1 MSIDNVFSY
10 LSDDIIHQI
19 FQYLKDDPR
28 HLPCLASVSTRFS
41 SLILHSCSSNNCS
54 HFLPSDLI
62 SAATSTSSATATI
75 SLHKLTVCCPGLLHA
90 GILLNDTSDFGLHRD
105 LGPDQPLT
113 VTQSHNSNGNGNG
126 NGVVSV
132 AATIA
137 SETESWSLFDDL
149 YYDTV
154 YNPSEECD
162 SQEHNSVQN
171 DAVSERVVVVAD
183 DDDDETNGYNKR
195 SGSQR
200 SHLASGVWNLSREQ
214 GGKLLG
220 RQFRDDAL
228 YVSDWPGCVHVEEKR
243 KYMVFRGVFKDFK
256 RTRVWRTINDGKRKK
271 VNLGCAFCS
280 CNETWDLHSAF
291 CLRRG
296 FGYHGD
302 GEPVVRAFVCENGH
316 VSGAWTD
323 VPMYG

>member
-1 MSIDNVFSY
+1 MSIDNVFSF
-10 LSDDIIHQI
+10 LSDDIIHII
-19 FQYLKDDPR
+19 FHYLKDDPR
-28 HLPCLASVSTRFS
+28 HLPRLASVSTRFS
-41 SLILHSCSSNNCS
+41 SLILHSCSTNNCS

-62 SAATSTSSATATI
+62 SAATTSIASSTV

-90 GILLNDTSDFGLHRD
+90 GVLLNDTSDFGLHRD

-113 VTQSHNSNGNGNG
+113 VTQSHNSNDNDTGNGNG
-126 NGVVSV
+126 NGNDVVSV
-132 AATIA
+132 GA

-149 YYDTV
+149 YYDTI
-154 YNPSEECD
+154 YNPSEEC
-162 SQEHNSVQN
+162 EPEEYNSVQN
-171 DAVSERVVVVAD
+171 DTVSERVVVVAAS
-183 DDDDETNGYNKR
+183 ETNNFKKK
-195 SGSQR
+195 SGSQG

-228 YVSDWPGCVHVEEKR
+228 YVCDWPGCVHVEEKR

-280 CNETWDLHSAF
+280 CDETWDLHSAF

>member
-1 MSIDNVFSY
+1 MSIYNVFSS
-10 LSDDIIHQI
+10 LSDDIIHKI

-28 HLPCLASVSTRFS
+28 HWPRLASVSTRFS
-41 SLILHSCSSNNCS
+41 SLILHSCSTNNCS
-54 HFLPSDLI
+54 HTLPSDLI
-62 SAATSTSSATATI
+62 SAATATV

-113 VTQSHNSNGNGNG
+113 VIQSHNSNHNSND
-126 NGVVSV
+126 VVSV
-132 AATIA
+132 AATIS
-137 SETESWSLFDDL
+137 SETKESWSLFDDL

-154 YNPSEECD
+154 YNPSEECEP
-162 SQEHNSVQN
+162 QEYNSVQN
-171 DAVSERVVVVAD
+171 DAVSECVVAVA
-183 DDDDETNGYNKR
+183 ETNGCNKR
-195 SGSQR
+195 SGSQG

-228 YVSDWPGCVHVEEKR
+228 YVCDWPGCVHVEEKR

-280 CNETWDLHSAF
+280 CDETWDLHSAF